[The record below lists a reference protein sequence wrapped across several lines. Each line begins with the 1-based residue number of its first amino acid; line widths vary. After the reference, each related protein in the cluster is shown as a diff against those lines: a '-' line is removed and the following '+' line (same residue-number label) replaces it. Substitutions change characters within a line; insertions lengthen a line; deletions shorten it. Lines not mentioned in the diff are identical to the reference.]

1 MRTVRKA
8 TTSGFISAKRF
19 GIKSANKIKEAVTI
33 ANANQEEALST
44 QAASVYWLMKACK
57 CTRIVALTN
66 HPAKHGNHVQTDLHH
81 GDETP
86 RLFL

>member
-44 QAASVYWLMKACK
+44 QAASVY
-57 CTRIVALTN
+57 
-66 HPAKHGNHVQTDLHH
+66 
-81 GDETP
+81 
-86 RLFL
+86 